1 MNDELLD
8 IVDENNN
15 PLGISKPR
23 NVIHKEMKDWHRAT
37 SIWIINE
44 NKEVLCQKRS
54 LEVEGCP
61 GRWQSYL
68 GGHLT
73 SGESYEQNAVRELEE
88 ELSLKIKPVDLKFI
102 EDRPSESGKT
112 WLRIYVF
119 YYKKVQKFSFQSKE
133 VDELKWIDLPT
144 LEEMFEKKIFCNR
157 PNEKIFE
164 ILRNKNK

>member
-15 PLGISKPR
+15 SLGISKPR
-23 NVIHKEMKDWHRAT
+23 NIVHQEMKDWHRAT
-37 SIWIINE
+37 SIWVINE

-61 GRWQSYL
+61 GRWQSYF
-68 GGHLT
+68 GGHLV
-73 SGESYEQNAVRELEE
+73 SGESYEQNAIRELEE
-88 ELSLKIKPVDLKFI
+88 ELGLKIKTIDLKFI

-119 YYKKVQKFSFQSKE
+119 YYKKDQKFDPQSKE
-133 VDELKWIDLPT
+133 VNELKWMDLSA
-144 LEEMFEKKIFCNR
+144 LKKMFQERQFCNR
-157 PNEKIFE
+157 VNEKIFS
-164 ILRNKNK
+164 ILKGKK